1 MALRSKDS
9 VNYRLG
15 GDHCHA
21 CMHYVEDAGEDAE
34 TGTCMKVAGTIEE
47 HKLCDL
53 FERMDDM
60 SNVRAAA
67 GNVTRLPTK
76 SKAQGQ
82 YRMVN
87 KANDRG
93 EIWLYGIIGM
103 DWFGDGVT
111 AKQFAEDLKKLGAVN
126 TIDLRINSDGGV
138 VTDARAMYNL
148 LVEHKAKV
156 ITHIDGIAASA
167 ASFVAMA
174 GNEIEI
180 AEGGFIMIHNA
191 RGVTVGEAE
200 DHRRMATVLDQV
212 NQTIVDTYVART
224 KQDEKKIKKW
234 MAEET
239 WFTGREC
246 CEKGFADRMVENMK
260 AAAVLSHPERFKH
273 PPSALLPKRAA
284 ALASIAALRR
294 N

>member
-1 MALRSKDS
+1 MSKVTALVPKQ
-9 VNYRLG
+9 
-15 GDHCHA
+15 
-21 CMHYVEDAGEDAE
+21 
-34 TGTCMKVAGTIEE
+34 
-47 HKLCDL
+47 
-53 FERMDDM
+53 
-60 SNVRAAA
+60 
-67 GNVTRLPTK
+67 
-76 SKAQGQ
+76 KAQGQ

-111 AKQFAEDLKKLGAVN
+111 AKQFADDLKKLGKVQ

-148 LVEHKAKV
+148 LVEHEAKV

-174 GNEIEI
+174 GEEIEI
-180 AEGGFIMIHNA
+180 AEGGFVMIHNA

-200 DHRRMATVLDQV
+200 DHERMAGVLRQV

-224 KQDEKKIKKW
+224 KQDEKKIKQW
-234 MAEET
+234 MSDET
-239 WFTGREC
+239 WMDGKEAV
-246 CEKGFADRMVENMK
+246 KNGFADRVVENMK
-260 AAAVLSHPERFKH
+260 VAASIVRPEMFKHLPKALLPRRAAAVAKLD
-273 PPSALLPKRAA
+273 ALKRK
-284 ALASIAALRR
+284 
-294 N
+294 